1 MNKKTARISSKL
13 YFDLFVRGGD
23 KLIAVYAIL
32 KTSRK
37 GDVKYY
43 AYTAKNNKFVS
54 CYSLLRAK
62 TNLSLSTLKKYVP
75 ILIDMELCS
84 FHTNGDFVMLGGE
97 KVKELYDSYKM
108 IPVEI
113 GKNIIETTLNC
124 YKIKVHSAEK
134 QQLNQIR
141 IKQNRSVLL
150 SNKSNPKNN
159 KEYKAICK
167 LEKKYGSEITVNDKT
182 VLSNKGFGKLK
193 NGEMNKKSV
202 GNYWKRKLVKNN
214 FIKTTRQYELGE
226 KMSYEAYLQFK
237 NNYSFRGLTYIKG
250 RIAVEKVSE
259 FSVIKNV
266 KESTVL
272 LPISNKEVIKPLSY
286 LSFDFV
292 AWLSN
297 K

>member
-1 MNKKTARISSKL
+1 MSQSIVRIPSKL
-13 YFDLFVRGGD
+13 IFHLSEKKAD
-23 KLIAVYAIL
+23 KLVAVYSTL
-32 KTSRK
+32 KHFKNS
-37 GDVKYY
+37 DYKYY

-84 FHTNGDFVMLGGE
+84 FHANGDFVMLGGE

-167 LEKKYGSEITVNDKT
+167 LEKKYGLEITVNDKT
-182 VLSNKGFGKLK
+182 VLSNEGFGKLR

-237 NNYSFRGLTYIKG
+237 NNYYFRGLTYVKG
-250 RIAVEKVSE
+250 RIAIEKVSQ

-266 KESTVL
+266 EKSTFL
-272 LPISNKEVIKPLSY
+272 LPIINKEVIKPLSY